1 MRRRVFEVLEG
12 GTGGPAGRL
21 FVAFIV
27 SLILLNVAAAMLET
41 VRGVDARYG
50 EALDAF
56 GAASVGVFTAEY
68 ALRLWSCTASP
79 RYSHPVW
86 GRARFALTPLALVDL
101 CAILP
106 FYLSFLFAADLR
118 SLRLLRLLWLSRL
131 LKVDRYSEAF
141 AMLWRVVCR
150 RRDELVLTL
159 TVGAVLLVISSTL
172 MYFVERDA
180 QPRAFSS
187 IPAAM
192 WWAVQTLTTV
202 GYGDVYPA
210 TPLGKLLGGVVATL
224 GVGMFALPAG
234 ILGSGLME
242 EIRRSREEGRACP
255 HCGRPL
261 EGPSRPPPS

>member
-12 GTGGPAGRL
+12 RARSRAGRA

-27 SLILLNVAAAMLET
+27 SLILLNAAAAMLET
-41 VRGVDARYG
+41 VRTVDARYG

-56 GAASVGVFTAEY
+56 GTLSVGIFTAEY
-68 ALRLWSCTASP
+68 LLRVWSCTASP
-79 RYSHPVW
+79 AYSRPVL
-86 GRARFALTPLALVDL
+86 GRLRFMLTPLALVDL
-101 CAILP
+101 FAILP

-131 LKVDRYSEAF
+131 LKVDRYSESF
-141 AMLWRVVCR
+141 AMLWRVVR
-150 RRDELVLTL
+150 RQREELVITLTL
-159 TVGAVLLVISSTL
+159 GAVLLVISSTL
-172 MYFVERDA
+172 MYFVEREA

-202 GYGDVYPA
+202 GYGDVYPT

-234 ILGSGLME
+234 ILGSGLMD
-242 EIRRSREEGRACP
+242 EIRRNREDGRTCP
-255 HCGRPL
+255 HCGGPL
-261 EGPSRPPPS
+261 EGPPQDPP